1 MVNKLSQE
9 VAISLPFSINA
20 RGGVASTTDQSKIWA
35 DRVRSALGTVRGER
49 LFRAGYGSLFPLDVL
64 NTEDTIKDSIIQ
76 DISETF
82 SATLPA
88 LTLDE
93 VIVQPGEGSETLYI
107 EVVYSLPNEEKIR
120 TEIGLVTISGATAN
134 IQETS

>member
-9 VAISLPFSINA
+9 MAISLPFSINA
-20 RGGVASTTDQSKIWA
+20 RGGVSSTTDQSKIWA

-64 NTEDTIKDSIIQ
+64 NTEDAVKDSIIQ

-82 SATLPA
+82 AATLPA

-93 VIVQPGEGSETLYI
+93 VIIQPGEGSETLYI

>member
-1 MVNKLSQE
+1 MVNKISAE
-9 VAISLPFSINA
+9 TAISLPFSVNA
-20 RGGVASTTDQSKIWA
+20 RGGITSTTSQSKIWA
-35 DRVRSALGTVRGER
+35 DRVRSAIGTVRGER

-64 NTEDTIKDSIIQ
+64 NTEDAVKDSIIQ

-93 VIVQPGEGSETLYI
+93 VIVGPGDGSETLYI

-120 TEIGLVTISGATAN
+120 TEIGLVTVSGATSE
-134 IQETS
+134 IQETT

>member
-9 VAISLPFSINA
+9 TAISLPFSINA
-20 RGGVASTTDQSKIWA
+20 RGGITSTTSQSKIWS
-35 DRVRSALGTVRGER
+35 DRVRSAIGTVRGER
-49 LFRAGYGSLFPLDVL
+49 LFRAGYGALFPLDVL
-64 NTEDTIKDSIIQ
+64 NTEDAVKESIIQ

-82 SATLPA
+82 AATLPA

-93 VIVQPGEGSETLYI
+93 VIIGPGEGSETLYI

-120 TEIGLVTISGATAN
+120 TEIGLVTVSGTTSET
-134 IQETS
+134 QETS

>member
-9 VAISLPFSINA
+9 MAISLPFSINA
-20 RGGVASTTDQSKIWA
+20 RGGVSSTSDQSKIWA

-64 NTEDTIKDSIIQ
+64 NTEDAVKDSIIQ

-82 SATLPA
+82 AATLPA

-93 VIVQPGEGSETLYI
+93 VIIQPGEGSETLYI